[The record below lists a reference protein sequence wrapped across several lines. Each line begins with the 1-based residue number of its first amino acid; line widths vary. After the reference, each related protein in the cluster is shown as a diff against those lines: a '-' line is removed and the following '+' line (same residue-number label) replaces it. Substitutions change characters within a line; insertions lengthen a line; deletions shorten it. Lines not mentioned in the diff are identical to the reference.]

1 VLDVSAVRLGTAP
14 EPPRV
19 AYAVSRRVGNAVVRN
34 RVRRRLRAAVQESSE
49 LLQPGCGYLVG
60 ARPEAADATYAQL
73 RADLTTALRAHY
85 DGASV

>member
-1 VLDVSAVRLGTAP
+1 VLDVSAVRISTAP

-19 AYAVSRRVGNAVVRN
+19 AYAVGRRVGNAVVRN
-34 RVRRRLRAAVQESSE
+34 RVRRRLRAAVQESAE

-60 ARPEAADATYAQL
+60 ARPKAADATYAQL
-73 RADLTTALRAHY
+73 RTDLTAALRAHA